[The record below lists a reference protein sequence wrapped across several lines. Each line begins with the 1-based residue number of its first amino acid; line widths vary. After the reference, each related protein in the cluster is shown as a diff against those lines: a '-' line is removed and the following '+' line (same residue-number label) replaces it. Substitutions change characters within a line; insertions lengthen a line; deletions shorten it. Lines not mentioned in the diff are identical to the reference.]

1 MRASTVTSPSGSLLT
16 VCGLATAVAVFISLG
31 PEAVAP
37 DPDRAASTGLWR
49 VAAVEVNG
57 LPVDAEIAAML
68 SVVYAVDGRWRVF
81 FKSIPVAEGESS
93 NDPSTS
99 PKSFE
104 MQTRGPPDGS
114 RAGDRYV
121 GIYEADGNMRRF
133 CFVPAD
139 RPRPDAFTTSRGSGR
154 ILVTLARP

>member
-1 MRASTVTSPSGSLLT
+1 M
-16 VCGLATAVAVFISLG
+16 
-31 PEAVAP
+31 
-37 DPDRAASTGLWR
+37 
-49 VAAVEVNG
+49 EVNG

-114 RAGDRYV
+114 RVGDRYV
-121 GIYEADGNMRRF
+121 GIYEADDML
-133 CFVPAD
+133 D
-139 RPRPDAFTTSRGSGR
+139 RPLGEIRRELEIDTSRLRGYYARERQAVPG
-154 ILVTLARP
+154 TLASLRLPEEASRDTAPDSRKAVTAARA